1 MINVLGDALKSSLME
16 CNKIENPNDYAR
28 ELLETINRYKT
39 NMFKMLATDPNLVYD
54 PKELVQIRICGSW
67 RIRPGMNRKP
77 QFLESS
83 PFMLH
88 VNGVIPAIGERKNRE
103 CSYNLGIDIS
113 NIIDVEKLNQL
124 KTDWYSGVTQEIE
137 DDETSAFDM
146 PGVYMFG
153 DRQATEVIDI
163 TLQFSAR
170 VYHTVVSEY
179 ERKSAERMASDP
191 KLSNEVL
198 RKRAE
203 QKERAME
210 TDLGGVFNRR
220 VAVTKPQLSA
230 AQMRR

>member
-1 MINVLGDALKSSLME
+1 MIDILGNALKSSLME
-16 CNKIENPNDYAR
+16 CNKIENPNDYAK

-39 NMFKMLATDPNLVYD
+39 NMFKMLAVDTKLVYD

-67 RIRPGMNRKP
+67 RIRPGMDRKP

-83 PFMLH
+83 PFILH
-88 VNGVIPAIGERKNRE
+88 LNGVIPAIGERKNRE
-103 CSYNLGIDIS
+103 SSYILGIDIS
-113 NIIDVEKLNQL
+113 DIVDVEKLNML
-124 KTDWYSGVTQEIE
+124 KTDWYTGSVQENE

-163 TLQFSAR
+163 TLQFSAH
-170 VYHTVVSEY
+170 VYHHVVSEY
-179 ERKSAERMASDP
+179 ERKSAERMANDP

-203 QKERAME
+203 QKERAMGYDL
-210 TDLGGVFNRR
+210 TDVFNKR
-220 VAVTKPQLSA
+220 VGVSKPQLSA